1 MKVDNIENVW
11 VVQYTGIPGED
22 IAVAEEKLFNIYNI
36 ADN

>member
-1 MKVDNIENVW
+1 MKAFKLKDDWMVF
-11 VVQYTGIPGED
+11 YTGIPGED